1 MSIVSSSGYTFRHC
15 YTADGRMIDPQ
26 YNKAIIG
33 TRIDLVQYGG
43 RTRGSH
49 LRRHGSNGN
58 ARCCTYKR
66 GANCVGNWEDG

>member
-1 MSIVSSSGYTFRHC
+1 
-15 YTADGRMIDPQ
+15 MIDPQ